1 MTFNDNDGITLWR
14 CLTCV
19 HRIDLDTCKAFLDGI
34 PEEIVRERVVHDK
47 PYPGDNLAPMPQ
59 QSKLQC
65 HLSNGIKKMIEA
77 RLKKDWR
84 AVE

>member
-19 HRIDLDTCKAFLDGI
+19 HRIDLNTCKAFPDGI

-47 PYPGDNLAPMPQ
+47 PYPGDN
-59 QSKLQC
+59 
-65 HLSNGIKKMIEA
+65 GIRYEKRETPIRVIPATTPA
-77 RLKKDWR
+77 RS
-84 AVE
+84 